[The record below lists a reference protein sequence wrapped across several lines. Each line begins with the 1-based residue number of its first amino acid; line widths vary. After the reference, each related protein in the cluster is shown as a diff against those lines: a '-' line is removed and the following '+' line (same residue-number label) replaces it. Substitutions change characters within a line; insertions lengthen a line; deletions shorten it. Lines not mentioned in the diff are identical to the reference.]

1 MFPIRCIS
9 CGRPI
14 AQHWEEYKKRVQGGD
29 EPKKVL
35 DELGIHA
42 FCCRNAFL
50 THVELIAK
58 ISKFKR

>member
-14 AQHWEEYKKRVQGGD
+14 AQHWEVYKKRVSD
-29 EPKKVL
+29 NEDPKKIL
-35 DELGIHA
+35 DELGVRS

-50 THVELIAK
+50 THVELIQETA
-58 ISKFKR
+58 KFKR